1 MSAGVVDFSRI
12 MGTAFSGAVSG
23 PAWHPTHA
31 RCSPRRIQ
39 KNPDSRFRGFAGA
52 VEQFDLQWLVARNL
66 HKERPIALDRCC
78 SQKMWSSGSIAGI
91 QAHGMN

>member
-1 MSAGVVDFSRI
+1 

-39 KNPDSRFRGFAGA
+39 NQPACRFPTILYAGMFSFSPKPYFQSESGA
-52 VEQFDLQWLVARNL
+52 EKAPTVQFDFGNAPKPLPEKQ
-66 HKERPIALDRCC
+66 
-78 SQKMWSSGSIAGI
+78 
-91 QAHGMN
+91 